1 MDKERLDAILY
12 LISGIVALVT
22 VRRIM
27 RKSKQPDVAVKL
39 KATEAEIKRR
49 LAMLEAMI
57 EQAPDP

>member
-1 MDKERLDAILY
+1 MDKERLDAILD